1 MLVELRCV
9 LPNELLWISFC
20 LGHLFR
26 SVLAKVRATAEC
38 MQRTED
44 NALTTNFYV
53 VCLRFAFCES
63 EERRERG
70 EGSAYIFTPEKG
82 VLFAVIAKK
91 KAKLQNEIKL
101 ACLPF
106 S

>member
-1 MLVELRCV
+1 
-9 LPNELLWISFC
+9 
-20 LGHLFR
+20 
-26 SVLAKVRATAEC
+26 VR
-38 MQRTED
+38 
-44 NALTTNFYV
+44 
-53 VCLRFAFCES
+53 ES

-82 VLFAVIAKK
+82 VIFAVIAKK

-106 S
+106 SES